1 MNPIRP
7 SLVGSRDRARPRL
20 PALREAELYCDSA
33 LRGNQVQA
41 QGLMHAA
48 MNRGFSMTEA
58 SVRMVQPAMIEIGR
72 MWQDRLITVAREHV
86 ATAITQNVLA
96 RAYMEAEFAP
106 PIGRKVLF
114 ACVPGN
120 HHNLGLRI
128 LADAFEASGWTPVEL
143 GAQVTVARLI
153 AQVDLEMPELVCL
166 SVSLAD
172 QLPSARDTVDRLRA
186 EFGSRCPTLWVGGQ
200 GTLGSRHDREAAG
213 ADGWAADALHAVE
226 QAQGLR

>member
-1 MNPIRP
+1 MNPIRA
-7 SLVGSRDRARPRL
+7 SHAGASDRVRPRL
-20 PALREAELYCDSA
+20 PALREAALYRDSA

-41 QGLMHAA
+41 QGLMTAA

-72 MWQDRLITVAREHV
+72 MWQDKQITVAREHV
-86 ATAITQNVLA
+86 ATAISQNVLG
-96 RAYMEAEFAP
+96 RAYLEAEFAP
-106 PIGRKVLF
+106 PLGHKVLF

-128 LADAFEASGWTPVEL
+128 LADAFEASGWTSVEL

-153 AQVDLEMPELVCL
+153 AQVDREMPQLVCL
-166 SVSLAD
+166 SVSIAD
-172 QLPSARDTVDRLRA
+172 QLLTARYTVERLRT
-186 EFGSRCPTLWVGGQ
+186 EFGARCPTLWVGGQ

-226 QAQGLR
+226 QARTLR